1 MSISIVVEQ
10 IVARLDL
17 RGTKCPINFVKTK
30 LRLEEMKAGE
40 ILELWIDDGEP
51 MRNVPR
57 SVKEEGH
64 KIIRADKI
72 DNSFRLLV
80 LKGGGDSDGR

>member
-1 MSISIVVEQ
+1 MSINIVVEQ
-10 IVARLDL
+10 IDARLDL

-30 LRLEEMKAGE
+30 LRLEEMKVGE

-57 SVKEEGH
+57 SIKEEGH
-64 KIIRADKI
+64 RIVKAEKLD
-72 DNSFRLLV
+72 DDSFRLLV
-80 LKGGGDSDGR
+80 RKNGEY